1 MSRAPRK
8 ATARERGR
16 RPDSRGAPW
25 GAVTPQHGFQERAPV
40 PTVCPP
46 SFPGAPFSHPHS
58 CPLAPAGGLPQLSR
72 GARTGHREPLPG
84 GVPEA
89 GRPRRGRSGRLPRLT
104 LLGGAG
110 PAFPWGASSPDAQQ
124 DGASPS
130 LPSAWGGWLSP
141 GQTLT
146 LEAHLLCHRPPLPHH
161 HGKISKS
168 KTTEWAL

>member
-8 ATARERGR
+8 ATAREGGR

-25 GAVTPQHGFQERAPV
+25 GAVTSPHPLARLFQERTPV

-72 GARTGHREPLPG
+72 GARTGQRKPPARRLPLP
-84 GVPEA
+84 
-89 GRPRRGRSGRLPRLT
+89 
-104 LLGGAG
+104 GGAG
-110 PAFPWGASSPDAQQ
+110 PAFPWGASSPDARQ

-130 LPSAWGGWLSP
+130 LPSAWGGRFSP
-141 GQTLT
+141 GQTVT
-146 LEAHLLCHRPPLPHH
+146 LEAHLLCHRPPLPRH
-161 HGKISKS
+161 HGKISKF